1 MLHQITVDPQLIG
14 GVFGFAFG
22 GLFGYAVRSII
33 SYHHRQRYR
42 RRRGY

>member
-1 MLHQITVDPQLIG
+1 MLHQFAGDPQIIG

-22 GLFGYAVRSII
+22 GLFGYAVRSMI
-33 SYHHRQRYR
+33 SLHRRQMYR